1 MNDLFHVFEF
11 ICAYI
16 DDILI
21 ITKGDWADHINR
33 IELTHNKLKEK
44 GLRCNIERYFFG
56 KNEME
61 YLGFWVTRNGA
72 KPTNRNIEAIT
83 SMATPTSQK

>member
-1 MNDLFHVFEF
+1 MGVANSPETFQQKMNDLFHVFEF

-56 KNEME
+56 KN
-61 YLGFWVTRNGA
+61 
-72 KPTNRNIEAIT
+72 
-83 SMATPTSQK
+83 